1 MSSSPMSS
9 SPALPSE
16 KHVPDDVIPAGT
28 LPPLKERQLPEPV
41 SLARMIGPSII
52 LAGLALGSGEYILWP
67 LITLK
72 SGFVFF
78 WACIL
83 AVLMQYFLNMEI
95 MRWTL
100 ATGESAVA
108 GFVRLSRA
116 WAGVF
121 LLLNIL
127 PWMIPGWAKGAA
139 QIFSWLIWSPQF
151 DAEGKLLAG
160 PYEMPIAI
168 FGLFLCGFILTA
180 GPVVYE
186 TVEKVQTA
194 LVALIVVSVI
204 VIAAALLIQRPD
216 AIIAQWQGIV
226 TLGAPQFFPQ
236 TDATLTAVTI
246 LGALAFAGAGGTM
259 NLAQSN
265 YIKEKGYGMGHHLGR
280 ITSPLTGKEEPITEV
295 GYHFPHDEANLG
307 RWRAWWRGAALE
319 HFVSFLCT
327 CLICLFLL
335 TLISYIV
342 FYDANG
348 KPTVDPANYREG
360 IGFVWPEAEA
370 IARLVGTPF
379 KYLFLVMGIALL
391 FTTEFGVL
399 DAASRISTDLVKIT
413 WLRDNPRWSEARLYF
428 FFLWGEIILGSG
440 ILMLEWFQVNTGAG
454 VLLVTAAAMNGVVMF
469 LYSMILAY
477 RNWVGLP
484 PALRIPLWRLAILLA
499 TVVFFGAFSCWAAWD
514 LIGRAAS
521 LAGGSP

>member
-1 MSSSPMSS
+1 MSS
-9 SPALPSE
+9 SPAVPSE
-16 KHVPDDVIPAGT
+16 QHISGDVIPAGT

-41 SLARMIGPSII
+41 PLRRMIGPSII
-52 LAGLALGSGEYILWP
+52 LAGLALGSGEFILWP

-83 AVLMQYFLNMEI
+83 AVVMQYFLNMEI

-108 GFVRLSRA
+108 GFVRLSRTWA
-116 WAGVF
+116 WVF
-121 LLLNIL
+121 LLLNVL
-127 PWMIPGWAKGAA
+127 PWTIPGWAKGAA
-139 QIFSWLIWSPQF
+139 QILSWLIWSPQF
-151 DAEGKLLAG
+151 DAAGKLLAG
-160 PYEMPIAI
+160 PYDTPLAIA
-168 FGLFLCGFILTA
+168 GMFLCGIILTA

-186 TVEKVQTA
+186 TVEKVQMA
-194 LVALIVVSVI
+194 LVGLIVVSVI

-216 AIIAQWQGIV
+216 ALTAQWTGII
-226 TLGAPQFFPQ
+226 TLGAPQFVPQ
-236 TDATLTAVTI
+236 IDDTLTSMTL

-265 YIKEKGYGMGHHLGR
+265 YIKEKGYGMGSHLGR
-280 ITSPLTGKEEPITEV
+280 ITSPLTGKEEPITEI
-295 GYHFPHDEANLG
+295 GYHFAHDETNLA
-307 RWRAWWRGAALE
+307 RWRAWWRGAGLE
-319 HFVSFLCT
+319 HFFSFLCT

-342 FYDANG
+342 FYDASG
-348 KPTVDPANYREG
+348 KPTVNPAQYREG

-370 IARLVGTPF
+370 IARLVGTPV
-379 KYLFLVMGIALL
+379 KYLFLVMGVAIL

-428 FFLWGEIILGSG
+428 LFLWGEILLGSG
-440 ILMLEWFQVNTGAG
+440 ILLLERFGLNTGARA
-454 VLLVTAAAMNGVVMF
+454 LLVTTAAMNGVVMF
-469 LYSMILAY
+469 LYGMVLVY
-477 RNWVGLP
+477 RNRVGLP
-484 PALRIPLWRLAILLA
+484 PALRIPLWRLLILLA
-499 TVVFFGAFSCWAAWD
+499 TIVFFGTFTLWAARD
-514 LIGRAAS
+514 LARS
-521 LAGGSP
+521 FWGG

>member
-1 MSSSPMSS
+1 MNRPDQLA
-9 SPALPSE
+9 PE
-16 KHVPDDVIPAGT
+16 KLIPDDLIPAGT
-28 LPPLKERQLPEPV
+28 LPPLKERELPEPV
-41 SLARMIGPSII
+41 SLAKMIGPSII
-52 LAGLALGSGEYILWP
+52 LAGLALGSGEFILWP

-83 AVLMQYFLNMEI
+83 AVVMQYFLNMEI

-108 GFVRLSRA
+108 GFVRLARTWA
-116 WAGVF
+116 WVF
-121 LLLNIL
+121 LVLNVL

-139 QIFSWLIWSPQF
+139 QIFSWLIWAPQF
-151 DAEGKLLAG
+151 DAAGKLLSG
-160 PYEMPIAI
+160 PYDTALAIA
-168 FGLFLCGFILTA
+168 GMLLCGLILTA

-186 TVEKVQTA
+186 TVEKVQSA

-204 VIAAALLIQRPD
+204 VIAAALVVQRPD
-216 AIIAQWQGIV
+216 ALTAQWQGIV
-226 TLGAPQFFPQ
+226 TLGAPQFFPA
-236 TDATLTAVTI
+236 TDDTLTSMMI

-265 YIKEKGYGMGHHLGR
+265 YIKEKGYGMGSHLGR
-280 ITSPLTGKEEPITEV
+280 ITSPLTGKEEPITEI
-295 GYHFPHDEANLG
+295 GYHFPHSEGNLS
-307 RWRAWWRGAALE
+307 RWRAWWRGAGVE
-319 HFVSFLCT
+319 HFLSFLCT

-342 FYDANG
+342 FYDASG
-348 KPTVDPANYREG
+348 KPTVDPTNYREG
-360 IGFVWPEAEA
+360 IGFVLPEADV
-370 IARLVGTPF
+370 IARLIGTPA
-379 KYLFLVMGIALL
+379 KYLFLIMGIAIL

-428 FFLWGEIILGSG
+428 YFLWGEILLGSG
-440 ILMLEWFQVNTGAG
+440 ILLLEGVGLNTGARA
-454 VLLVTAAAMNGVVMF
+454 LLVTTAAMNGAVMF
-469 LYSMILAY
+469 LYSMVLVY
-477 RNWVGLP
+477 RNRFGLP

-499 TVVFFGAFSCWAAWD
+499 TVGFFGAFTVWAAWD
-514 LIGRAAS
+514 LVRPLLRLEHPA
-521 LAGGSP
+521 